1 MYCPSPALD
10 VSPRGQGF
18 APGGPEFGLFDSS
31 LWPRAWPTQEIL
43 AVEWVLINTSLLMDL
58 RPHSLVC
65 HKESGYA
72 HNIPPPP
79 SCSQHHLGSHLAAP
93 PQGSPQGRNVRPC
106 PAPSISNDS
115 SLQVEVG
122 NNQIL
127 KSPLQVRTL
136 PEFRCQKLSRQSLGS
151 SGHDNPIVTPAPSA
165 GTHLQHW
172 KLPCTH
178 VVHLPEL
185 QAPRFSGQ
193 PLSRPCFL

>member
-1 MYCPSPALD
+1 MGTHKHVSVNGLKATLTCLPQRVRVCTQHPSPSFMQPA
-10 VSPRGQGF
+10 SSGQP
-18 APGGPEFGLFDSS
+18 PGC
-31 LWPRAWPTQEIL
+31 A
-43 AVEWVLINTSLLMDL
+43 
-58 RPHSLVC
+58 
-65 HKESGYA
+65 
-72 HNIPPPP
+72 
-79 SCSQHHLGSHLAAP
+79 

-106 PAPSISNDS
+106 QAPSISNDS
-115 SLQVEVG
+115 FLQVEVG

-151 SGHDNPIVTPAPSA
+151 SGHDTPIVTPAPSA